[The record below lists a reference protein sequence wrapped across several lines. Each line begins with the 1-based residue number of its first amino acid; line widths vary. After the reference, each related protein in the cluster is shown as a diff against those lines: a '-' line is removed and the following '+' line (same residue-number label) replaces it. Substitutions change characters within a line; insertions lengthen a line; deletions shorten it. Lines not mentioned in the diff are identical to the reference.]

1 MKHSVRLSG
10 LLLVLALG
18 ACGDQITTVTSGD
31 IGSFSDV
38 PLSDIAPRDGGADFG
53 PDGAGPDAIISGP
66 KRLEFAQVKGDDGI
80 SCQGTDHCKIK
91 LSFAE
96 ERTVAVRYFED
107 DVPVLGKNVRFEVRA
122 DPNGLGQLTSFSAPT
137 NSDGIASV
145 GVRSVQAVAGTFEVK
160 VSVSDASVVPLI
172 FSIEVSSKIQV
183 PLTIIGSYNGVRP
196 DVVTYKARL
205 YRETGSSKPT
215 CADIEKLYGSTSD
228 WESAAHDLF
237 PLVQSISKADFP
249 DLQNDSPQK
258 YTIIVFATKAAT
270 NLVLAWGCDDEN
282 GVVTFG
288 QGNTVLIELLDRPPK
303 YAGTYKVTSIFDLI
317 SALPPP
323 IDTIVGGLLDLF
335 KSPVGGALN
344 LLCSFLG
351 QNNFIEDICGFI
363 FNDPTNP
370 SIKELTGTGNIVVDI
385 LDALIKSLAK
395 DSIFGDVL
403 AVGGDISDMLTAFTV
418 SGLITIL
425 EEPNADGE
433 WVKGQLK
440 EEWSAVT
447 VKWSLGQNCDPF
459 TDQNCGKQEFGF
471 GAIQGGSPVSAEL
484 TGIVEDFFDL
494 TIDLHPLNVQY
505 GSLLDYILQNVLLPL
520 LAGDGSDGGPVIN
533 SYELL
538 LQSLVGGKDCLKP
551 GSPKTCCEIFSDKII
566 GGGAGIGSSLIIS
579 ACDAFIVLGANTV
592 SDQLNKLGLDTAK
605 AFQIGTMTPCKM
617 IDPDQNLIIDGFGS
631 PGKPCLWDVR
641 LEIFGGKTTIESQF
655 WGAKL

>member
-1 MKHSVRLSG
+1 MNRSLTLSAA
-10 LLLVLALG
+10 LLTLALA
-18 ACGDQITTVTSGD
+18 ACGDDVKTITPGD
-31 IGSFSDV
+31 IGFSDV
-38 PLSDIAPRDGGADFG
+38 PLSDVSPLDGVSDL
-53 PDGAGPDAIISGP
+53 GPDATADAIPSGP
-66 KRLEFAQVKGDDGI
+66 KRLEFTQPKGDDGI

-96 ERTVAVRYFED
+96 ERTVSVRYLED
-107 DVPVLGKNVRFEVRA
+107 NKPVLGKNVRFEVRA
-122 DPNGLGQLTSFSAPT
+122 DPGGLGQLTSFSAPT
-137 NSDGIASV
+137 NSDGVASV
-145 GVRSVQAVAGTFEVK
+145 GVRSVQSVAGTFEVK
-160 VSVSDASVVPLI
+160 ASVSDAGVVPLI
-172 FSIEVSSKIQV
+172 FTVEVSSKIQV
-183 PLTIIGSYNGVRP
+183 PLTIIGEYNGSRP

-205 YRETGSSKPT
+205 YRSTGTSKPT

-237 PLVQSISKADFP
+237 PLVQSIAKADFF
-249 DLQNDSPQK
+249 DLQNDSPQQ
-258 YTIIVFATKAAT
+258 YTIIAFATKAST
-270 NLVLAWGCDDEN
+270 NLVLAWGCDDKN
-282 GVVTFG
+282 GTVTFG
-288 QGNTVLIELLDRPPK
+288 QGTTVKIELLDRPPK
-303 YAGTYKVTSIFDLI
+303 YAGTYKVTSVFDLI

-323 IDTIVGGLLDLF
+323 IDDIVAGLLDLF
-335 KSPVGGALN
+335 QSPVGGALN
-344 LLCSFLG
+344 LLCSFID
-351 QNNFIEDICGFI
+351 QDNFIGDICEFI
-363 FNDPTNP
+363 FDDPTNP
-370 SIKELTGTGNIVVDI
+370 SIDELTGTGGIVVDI

-403 AVGGDISDMLTAFTV
+403 AVGGDISEMLQAFTV
-418 SGLITIL
+418 SGIITIL
-425 EEPNADGE
+425 QEPSPDGV

-440 EEWSAVT
+440 EEWSSVT

-484 TGIVEDFFDL
+484 TGIVENFFDL

-551 GSPKTCCEIFSDKII
+551 GAPKTCCETFADSII
-566 GGGAGIGSSLIIS
+566 GGGASIGTSLIVS
-579 ACDAFIVLGANTV
+579 ACDAFIVLGATTV
-592 SDQLNKLGLDTAK
+592 SDQLNNLGLNTAN

-617 IDPDQNLIIDGFGS
+617 TDPDQNLIIDGFGS
-631 PGKPCLWDVR
+631 PGKPCLWDVQ
-641 LEIFGGKTTIESQF
+641 LQVFGSKTSIESFF
-655 WGAKL
+655 WASKL